1 MFFGFFLWGFYKGV
15 LMENCSHINESLISR
30 SFGRSRG
37 ELPVEYQIDL
47 FFHEYFGR
55 NGVNI

>member
-1 MFFGFFLWGFYKGV
+1 
-15 LMENCSHINESLISR
+15 MENCSHINESLISR

-37 ELPVEYQIDL
+37 ELPVEYQIEL